1 MSTTNRTPANDTAP
15 TFGLT
20 VLDAVC
26 GISTGIAPDGNEFVA
41 LTATQSK
48 TFRTVKGASAWLAT
62 RGYTPMGK
70 RL

>member
-1 MSTTNRTPANDTAP
+1 MSTTNRPANDTAP

-26 GISTGIAPDGNEFVA
+26 GISTGIAPDGDEYLA
-41 LTATQSK
+41 LTATVSK
-48 TFRTVKGASAWLAT
+48 TFRTVKGAVAWLAK